1 MGRGRKRRRVVSDEE
16 WEKDRD
22 DHVPARLVVLS
33 DKLGLSRLRPLARG
47 GTLDSGGT
55 GVRTGSPGLPG
66 PRVDGAEVTVA
77 PTEAASQAVAL
88 SSTRCG
94 SVLLIGTSKAD
105 KAVAAHAKAR
115 AIAMLQCL
123 FAEEMSKGGQ
133 HPNAA
138 AANALRRLTYVT
150 RRRKGFP

>member
-1 MGRGRKRRRVVSDEE
+1 MGRRRKRRRVVSDEE
-16 WEKDRD
+16 LETDRD
-22 DHVPARLVVLS
+22 DHVSARLVLS
-33 DKLGLSRLRPLARG
+33 DKPGLSRLRLLARG

-66 PRVDGAEVTVA
+66 PWVDGAEVTVA

>member
-1 MGRGRKRRRVVSDEE
+1 M
-16 WEKDRD
+16 
-22 DHVPARLVVLS
+22 VLS
-33 DKLGLSRLRPLARG
+33 DKPGLCRLRSLARG

-66 PRVDGAEVTVA
+66 PWVDGAEVTVA

-105 KAVAAHAKAR
+105 KAVHAKAR

-138 AANALRRLTYVT
+138 AANALRRLT
-150 RRRKGFP
+150 

>member
-16 WEKDRD
+16 WETDRD
-22 DHVPARLVVLS
+22 DHVSARLVLS
-33 DKLGLSRLRPLARG
+33 DKLGLSRLRLLARG

-55 GVRTGSPGLPG
+55 GVRTRSPGLPG

-77 PTEAASQAVAL
+77 QTEAASQAVAL

-94 SVLLIGTSKAD
+94 IGTSKAD
-105 KAVAAHAKAR
+105 KAVHAKAR

-150 RRRKGFP
+150 RHRKGFP